1 MSRMGTSPNQQQAS
15 SSSVP
20 HDKIAQRAYE
30 KWIKRGRPVGDGV
43 QDWVEA
49 EKELKQEFQK
59 NPAAFAQQT
68 MTPSAA
74 QAQPVVAPQPQR
86 R

>member
-1 MSRMGTSPNQQQAS
+1 MGTSPNQQPAS
-15 SSSVP
+15 TSHVA
-20 HDKIAQRAYE
+20 HDRIAQRAYE

-43 QDWVEA
+43 QDWVDA
-49 EKELKQEFQK
+49 ETELKAEHAK

-68 MTPSAA
+68 MTPHAAPTQSAA
-74 QAQPVVAPQPQR
+74 PQR